1 MLLASKKKKKKVKL
15 INKEA
20 VKSIQKDLEVL
31 YLKINT
37 HTYSELDTEREIGKN
52 RVLGKN

>member
-37 HTYSELDTEREIGKN
+37 HTYSDLDTER
-52 RVLGKN
+52 